1 MVEQPRVNQVAVLVL
16 NRDGAHF
23 LDACFQ
29 SLLKITQPSFDIY
42 LIDNASSDSS
52 IELTRT
58 RYPTVRII
66 RNETNLGF
74 AGAYDQAIR
83 VLDYEYVVL
92 LNNDT
97 LVEAKWLQAL
107 FTPAE
112 DDEEVA
118 ACTSKIVMMSD
129 HTILD
134 HAGGMLTLTGS
145 GLDVGKWSKDRG
157 QYQAAREV
165 GFGCGCSLL
174 IRRSAYLEAGGFDPR
189 YIIYHEDV
197 DLCWR
202 MRLLGYS
209 VMYVPDSVVY
219 HHLGGG
225 TITGMENPWKTYL
238 CQKNRLANMI
248 KNMGPALLG
257 KGILVS
263 IGYDT
268 VRIVRYLLL
277 RRTDLLRALFKGYWD
292 TFKELKY
299 LLKQRQMVQKRRKIS
314 DRDLCRFFQPLTS
327 SAKEYMR
334 LLRSSSK

>member
-1 MVEQPRVNQVAVLVL
+1 MSDLPQGNRVAVLVL

-29 SLLKITQPSFDIY
+29 SLQKITQPSFDIY

-52 IELTRT
+52 VELTRT

-83 VLDYEYVVL
+83 MLDYEYVVL

-97 LVEAKWLQAL
+97 VVEKKWLQAL
-107 FTPAE
+107 FAPVE
-112 DDEEVA
+112 DDEKVA

-129 HTILD
+129 HTVLD

-145 GLDVGKWSKDRG
+145 GLDTGKWSKDQG

-174 IRRSAYLEAGGFDPR
+174 LRKSAYLEAGGFDPR

-202 MRLLGYS
+202 MRMLGYS
-209 VMYVPDSVVY
+209 VVYVPDSVVY

-248 KNMGPALLG
+248 KNMGAALLI
-257 KGILVS
+257 KGLFVS
-263 IGYDT
+263 TAYDT
-268 VRIVRYLLL
+268 VRIVRYVLL
-277 RRTDLLRALFKGYWD
+277 RRTDLLQALFKGYRD
-292 TFKELKY
+292 TLKDLKH
-299 LLKQRQMVQKRRKIS
+299 LLKQRRVIQESRRVS
-314 DRDLCRFFQPLTS
+314 DRDLSRFFQPLAS

-334 LLRSSSK
+334 LVRSASN

>member
-1 MVEQPRVNQVAVLVL
+1 MGEQPRVNQVGVLVL

-42 LIDNASSDSS
+42 LIDNASSDPS

-83 VLDYEYVVL
+83 MLDHEYVVL

-97 LVEAKWLQAL
+97 MVEEKWLQAL
-107 FTPAE
+107 LSPAE
-112 DDEEVA
+112 QDKKVA
-118 ACTSKIVMMSD
+118 ACTSKIVIMSD

-157 QYQAAREV
+157 QYQAARQV

-174 IRRSAYLEAGGFDPR
+174 LRRSAYLEAGGFDPR

-197 DLCWR
+197 DVCWR
-202 MRLLGYS
+202 LRLSGYS
-209 VMYVPDSVVY
+209 VVYAPDSVVY

-248 KNMGPALLG
+248 KNMGPGLLA
-257 KGILVS
+257 KGLLVS
-263 IGYDT
+263 AGYDT
-268 VRIVRYLLL
+268 VRVLRYLLL

-292 TFKELKY
+292 VLKDFKDLM
-299 LLKQRQMVQKRRKIS
+299 KQRRFIQESRRVS
-314 DRDLCRFFQPLTS
+314 DKDLYRFFQPLTS